1 MMRTDKVAK
10 VKELEEILKEAKSAY
25 LADFQG
31 MSVEVISEL
40 RKRCRQSDIRF
51 EVVKNTLLR
60 RAAKATG
67 NDGLLP
73 QMSGPTALA
82 TSMVDEVAP
91 AKVLLDFQREFKR
104 PEVKAGIIDGKG
116 LDAAEVKAV
125 SELPSKDVLIGQFM
139 RTMQMPLTNFVS
151 AITSPLRD
159 LVGVLNALA
168 EKKA

>member
-1 MMRTDKVAK
+1 MMRTEKVEK
-10 VKELEEILKEAKSAY
+10 VKELEEVFKEAKGAY

-31 MSVEVISEL
+31 MSVEMISEL
-40 RKRCRQSDIRF
+40 RKRCRESDIRF

-67 NDGLLP
+67 NDELLSS
-73 QMSGPTALA
+73 MTGPTALA
-82 TSMVDEVAP
+82 TSALDGVIP

-104 PEVKAGIIDGKG
+104 PEVKAGIIAGQG
-116 LDAAEVKAV
+116 LDAAAVKTI
-125 SELPSKDVLIGQFM
+125 SELPSKDVLIGMFM
-139 RTMQMPLTNFVS
+139 RTMQMPLTDLVS

-168 EKKA
+168 EEKA